1 MELDLQSLK
10 VSQGIKYISVNVN
23 NTLVPVAIA
32 IYDRQLLCV
41 WEEQEELLLPGVASG
56 ENLLDRPV
64 PFCSLSPT
72 QELNFDYVAIGDSK
86 VKKLKLTN
94 VNPVNITLES
104 IAKQQLDDLNI
115 YIEKVVDKNGNQ
127 VYPPTTDP
135 KAAAND
141 TVLSSILGPKRTK
154 RLLNY
159 PILPYQTVLIV
170 FKITG
175 KEPK

>member
-1 MELDLQSLK
+1 
-10 VSQGIKYISVNVN
+10 
-23 NTLVPVAIA
+23 
-32 IYDRQLLCV
+32 
-41 WEEQEELLLPGVASG
+41 
-56 ENLLDRPV
+56 
-64 PFCSLSPT
+64 
-72 QELNFDYVAIGDSK
+72 
-86 VKKLKLTN
+86 
-94 VNPVNITLES
+94 
-104 IAKQQLDDLNI
+104 
-115 YIEKVVDKNGNQ
+115 VVDKNGNQ
-127 VYPPTTDP
+127 VYPPTTDS